1 VLLAGGIH
9 HVYNR
14 VFRGARVFRDEAEA
28 DEFEALLAATKS
40 KHWCPTPFGS
50 HNVKTKRVER

>member
-14 VFRGARVFRDEAEA
+14 LFRGARVHRDEAEA
-28 DEFEALLAATKS
+28 DRLEDLLAATKS
-40 KHWCPTPFGS
+40 KQWCPPPFLIVA
-50 HNVKTKRVER
+50 NV